1 MPGAVDPFHKEFDV
15 AHARI
20 LVADDHEEVRNTIVR
35 LLRRR
40 FEVLAALD
48 DGPIFLEA
56 VARLKPDLCVL
67 DISMP
72 NMSGIEVA
80 RRIKRDDPRI
90 RIVFLTLHDDFDFRA
105 AALETGAEG
114 YVTKAKMGG
123 DLLLAVREVLA
134 GRRWF
139 SRGERCDVT
148 ETHTD

>member
-1 MPGAVDPFHKEFDV
+1 MAR
-15 AHARI
+15 ARI

-35 LLRRR
+35 LLKRR

-80 RRIKRDDPRI
+80 RRIKQDDSRI
-90 RIVFLTLHDDFDFRA
+90 RIVFLTLHDDFDFRT

-123 DLLLAVREVLA
+123 DLLIAVREVLA

-139 SRGERCDVT
+139 SMGDGVGIT
-148 ETHTD
+148 ETHTELR